1 MRTGNQEPTY
11 SVIGSYDYTLGQEVV
26 DMFEEDGGATFYPSQ
41 KLEMDLLLAR
51 RKDGSPA
58 AVTIGISKPRQN
70 GKSYAARFY
79 AIYMGLFEHR
89 QVLYSAH
96 HSGTTNKMFKAM
108 CELFESPE
116 RYPEFAN
123 DVKYI
128 SHARGYEGI
137 YFKDWKNENGQV
149 MQGGCIEFAT
159 RTNSGSRGG
168 TYSVIVIDEA
178 QEMQDQ
184 EQEAMLP
191 VISAASNVKDFHK
204 MLQQIYI
211 GTPPSPT
218 CRGTVFENMHQTA
231 HSDDKGDVWWLEWSV
246 ETNGITT
253 VADTP
258 EKALELAYRT
268 NPAMGYRIAEKT
280 VLNEYETMSIDGFM
294 RERIGWWVPKKHDHV
309 NYAIDRDKWA
319 ECSSKEPK
327 PNGKTAYGIKFSAD
341 GAEVALC
348 GAVIPQDGGAA
359 RISLIE
365 YRPTGEGIQWLVD
378 WLNER
383 YKKASCVVIDGRNNV
398 DLLVDRISDVWKA
411 KGSVVRPGVR
421 DVVAAASLLINSINE
436 KSVSWF
442 EQQESLNDS
451 AVNTVKR
458 NIGGGWG
465 FGGDASAPIE
475 ACALALWGA
484 KTAKRDP
491 NRKMRIV

>member
-1 MRTGNQEPTY
+1 MGVQDPRVRIAPQYVDSDGLDASEILHAGGLVLDPWQCEILDDWMGRTPSGRWSAPTCGG
-11 SVIGSYDYTLGQEVV
+11 SV
-26 DMFEEDGGATFYPSQ
+26 
-41 KLEMDLLLAR
+41 
-51 RKDGSPA
+51 
-58 AVTIGISKPRQN
+58 PRQN
-70 GKSYAARFY
+70 GKSLLVQARAAAGMLLLNEQVIFTAHLQKTATETFNELRDF
-79 AIYMGLFEHR
+79 FEHPAIR
-89 QVLYSAH
+89 
-96 HSGTTNKMFKAM
+96 
-108 CELFESPE
+108 
-116 RYPEFAN
+116 
-123 DVKYI
+123 KYVDEI
-128 SHARGYEGI
+128 KTALGREQINLKNGAKIKFLARTR
-137 YFKDWKNENGQV
+137 NG
-149 MQGGCIEFAT
+149 G
-159 RTNSGSRGG
+159 RGQHG
-168 TYSVIVIDEA
+168 DLLIIDEA
-178 QEMQDQ
+178 QELDDNQQ
-184 EQEAMLP
+184 ASFLP
-191 VISAASNVKDFHK
+191 AISASINP
-204 MLQQIYI
+204 QTIYV
-211 GTPPSPT
+211 GTPPDD
-218 CRGTVFENMHQTA
+218 TA
-231 HSDDKGDVWWLEWSV
+231 YGDVFRKIRDRAIAGETKNVAWFEFSV
-246 ETNGITT
+246 EEIGDITDRERW
-253 VADTP
+253 AS
-258 EKALELAYRT
+258 T
-268 NPAMGYRIAEKT
+268 NPALGRRVMMTTIES
-280 VLNEYETMSIDGFM
+280 EYEQLDIPTFA
-294 RERIGWWVPKKHDHV
+294 RERLGWWKPVTQTKLD
-309 NYAIDRDKWA
+309 YAIDRDKWA

-365 YRPTGEGIQWLVD
+365 YRQTGEGIQWLVD

-458 NIGGGWG
+458 NVGGGWG
-465 FGGDASAPIE
+465 FGGDTSAPIE